1 MKDFVKLMQ
10 INVVIIENPK
20 PTTSRFFEAHDNER
34 REERVDARVRQL
46 SLKTSVT
53 HGVDKA
59 D

>member
-1 MKDFVKLMQ
+1 M
-10 INVVIIENPK
+10 VIIENPK